1 MENSNNKNI
10 RQVTINSNNS
20 NFTKPAKQY
29 EKSYI
34 PTDKRF
40 FNFADSLNFNL
51 YQKENPTQM
60 SLFLQ
65 SNTTLDKEKQQKL
78 QKIEQVY
85 IDKNEK
91 NKYEKFIEYNLQN
104 IIQDKSLPLDERTE
118 AVYTSSSELVNSLFS
133 NPNALEN
140 AKRSEKIV
148 TPILESIIHNEDTIS
163 SYMKIIEYDYYTH
176 THSLNVSIY
185 ALSLGAVLNLD
196 EESLKYLGQAALL
209 HDLGK
214 SKINHEIVNKNGSL
228 DNIEFEQMKMHPA
241 LGYDTALSLGIQ
253 NKAILDGIRH
263 HHEKLNGMGY
273 PDGLKGNE
281 ISLFPRII
289 GICDVFDAL
298 STRRSYKEAMNSYE
312 ALILMK
318 SQMNEHLDMKIL
330 NSFIRMLHK

>member
-1 MENSNNKNI
+1 MEKTKNKNV
-10 RQVTINSNNS
+10 RQASINSN
-20 NFTKPAKQY
+20 FVKPANKN
-29 EKSYI
+29 ENNYI
-34 PTDKRF
+34 ATDKRF

-51 YQKENPTQM
+51 YKKENPTQM

-65 SNTTLDKEKQQKL
+65 SNTTIDKEKQQKL
-78 QKIEQVY
+78 QKVEQVY
-85 IDKNEK
+85 IDKSEK
-91 NKYEKFIEYNLQN
+91 RKYDRFIENNLQN
-104 IIQDKSLPLDERTE
+104 IIQDTSLPLDERTE
-118 AVYTSSSELVNSLFS
+118 AVYTSSSELANSLFT

-140 AKRSEKIV
+140 ARRSEKIV
-148 TPILESIIHNEDTIS
+148 APILDSIIHNEDTIS

-185 ALSLGAVLNLD
+185 ALSLGAALD
-196 EESLKYLGQAALL
+196 LDAESLKHLGQAALL

-214 SKINHEIVNKNGSL
+214 SKIKHEIVNKNGSL
-228 DNIEFEQMKMHPA
+228 DNTEFAQMKMHPE
-241 LGYDTALSLGIQ
+241 LGYDTALSLGIK

-281 ISLFPRII
+281 ITIFPRII

-298 STRRSYKEAMNSYE
+298 STRRSYKEAMKSYD
-312 ALILMK
+312 ALMLMK

-330 NSFIRMLHK
+330 NSFIKMLHK

>member
-1 MENSNNKNI
+1 MENSKNKNV
-10 RQVTINSNNS
+10 RQVSINS
-20 NFTKPAKQY
+20 NFTKESNQH
-29 EKSYI
+29 EKTYVV
-34 PTDKRF
+34 TDKRF
-40 FNFADSLNFNL
+40 FNFANSLNFNL
-51 YQKENPTQM
+51 YKKENPTQM

-65 SNTTLDKEKQQKL
+65 SNTTIDKEKQQKL

-85 IDKNEK
+85 IERNEK
-91 NKYEKFIEYNLQN
+91 NKYERFVEDNLQN

-118 AVYTSSSELVNSLFS
+118 AVYTSSSELVNSLYS

-148 TPILESIIHNEDTIS
+148 TPILQSIIHNEDTIS

-185 ALSLGAVLNLD
+185 ALSLGAELNLD
-196 EESLKYLGQAALL
+196 EKSLKYLGQAALL

-214 SKINHEIVNKNGSL
+214 SKINHEIVNKNGKLNNS
-228 DNIEFEQMKMHPA
+228 EFEQMKMHPA
-241 LGYDTALSLGIQ
+241 LGYETALAIGID
-253 NKAILDGIRH
+253 NTAILDGIRH

-273 PDGLKGNE
+273 PDKLKESE
-281 ISLFPRII
+281 ITLFPRII

-298 STRRSYKEAMNSYE
+298 STRRSYKEAMKSYD
-312 ALILMK
+312 ALMLMK

-330 NSFIRMLHK
+330 NSFIKMLHK

>member
-1 MENSNNKNI
+1 MENSKNKNV
-10 RQVTINSNNS
+10 RQSNINS
-20 NFTKPAKQY
+20 NFTKPTNLYAKT
-29 EKSYI
+29 YI
-34 PTDKRF
+34 VTDKRF
-40 FNFADSLNFNL
+40 FNFANSLNFNL
-51 YQKENPTQM
+51 YKKENPTQM

-65 SNTTLDKEKQQKL
+65 SNTTIDKEKQQKL
-78 QKIEQVY
+78 QKIEQIY

-91 NKYEKFIEYNLQN
+91 RKYERFIEDNLQK

-133 NPNALEN
+133 DPNALEN

-148 TPILESIIHNEDTIS
+148 IPILDSIIHNEDTIS

-196 EESLKYLGQAALL
+196 ETSLKYLGQAALL

-228 DNIEFEQMKMHPA
+228 NNVEFEQMKRHPE
-241 LGYDTALSLGIQ
+241 LGYDTALSLGINNQ
-253 NKAILDGIRH
+253 AILDGIRH

-273 PDGLKGNE
+273 PDGLKGSE
-281 ISLFPRII
+281 ITLFPRII

-298 STRRSYKEAMNSYE
+298 STRRSYKEAMKSYD
-312 ALILMK
+312 ALMLMK